1 MSVILKN
8 GQLYFTVYL
17 IFEVQMEAMCFVSL
31 ANAGNF
37 LGTVIA
43 HLPYNG
49 PYLTEMGYYGRY

>member
-1 MSVILKN
+1 MDNYIL
-8 GQLYFTVYL
+8 LY
-17 IFEVQMEAMCFVSL
+17 IFEVQMEAICFVSL

-49 PYLTEMGYYGRY
+49 PYLTEMGSYGRY